1 MRLIRQS
8 KCENSPAFSLEW
20 EKAGEFSC
28 LWPNRVLSFLAIV
41 IPCGR
46 MEGCRASFQQSLICY
61 LLGGDGCLPVL
72 VARGASM
79 KPSAQ
84 GGGAGAGTFGYD

>member
-8 KCENSPAFSLEW
+8 NAKTPRLSLLNGRRLGSFPVFGLTR
-20 EKAGEFSC
+20 A
-28 LWPNRVLSFLAIV
+28 LSFLADV
-41 IPCGR
+41 VPCGR
-46 MEGCRASFQQSLICY
+46 VEGCRAAFPQSLIRY

-72 VARGASM
+72 VARGTLM

-84 GGGAGAGTFGYD
+84 GGGAGAGHV